1 MNGRRCREN
10 RRLGSK
16 EDEEKRRGKVKAMK
30 EKEVG
35 IMVKEKKEG
44 GLELHLFPS
53 KEAMARW
60 RGEDSEHDVEGRYQ
74 EWVLPVEVL
83 EDLWAAAQGEE

>member
-1 MNGRRCREN
+1 
-10 RRLGSK
+10 
-16 EDEEKRRGKVKAMK
+16 MK

-53 KEAMARW
+53 REAMARW

-74 EWVLPVEVL
+74 EGYY
-83 EDLWAAAQGEE
+83 Q

>member
-1 MNGRRCREN
+1 
-10 RRLGSK
+10 
-16 EDEEKRRGKVKAMK
+16 MK

-53 KEAMARW
+53 REQW
-60 RGEDSEHDVEGRYQ
+60 QGGEGRT
-74 EWVLPVEVL
+74 
-83 EDLWAAAQGEE
+83 ASMT

>member
-1 MNGRRCREN
+1 M
-10 RRLGSK
+10 
-16 EDEEKRRGKVKAMK
+16 KAIK

-60 RGEDSEHDVEGRYQ
+60 RGEDSEYDVEGRYQ
-74 EWVLPVEVL
+74 EWVLPLEVL
-83 EDLWAAAQGEE
+83 EDLLAAAQGEE

>member
-1 MNGRRCREN
+1 M
-10 RRLGSK
+10 
-16 EDEEKRRGKVKAMK
+16 KAMK

-44 GLELHLFPS
+44 VLELHLFPS

-60 RGEDSEHDVEGRYQ
+60 RGEDSEYDVEGRYQ
-74 EWVLPVEVL
+74 EWVLPLEVL

>member
-1 MNGRRCREN
+1 
-10 RRLGSK
+10 
-16 EDEEKRRGKVKAMK
+16 
-30 EKEVG
+30 
-35 IMVKEKKEG
+35 MVKEKKEG
-44 GLELHLFPS
+44 GMELHLFPS

-83 EDLWAAAQGEE
+83 EDLWGRWIWRNGGRSIICKIGRASCRERV